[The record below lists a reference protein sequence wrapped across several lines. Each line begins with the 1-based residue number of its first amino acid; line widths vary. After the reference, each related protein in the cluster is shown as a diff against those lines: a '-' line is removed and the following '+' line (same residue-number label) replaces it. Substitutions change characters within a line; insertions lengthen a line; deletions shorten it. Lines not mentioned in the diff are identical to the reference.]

1 MGCTTALLRLAAAV
15 AVATAAATL
24 CGAFSTHDYHADEDF
39 ANVCRPPHRHQRT
52 SAHPNAPTHTHR
64 AQAFDIAL
72 MDAIADGTVDS
83 ILDRHGIPTQERVRD
98 CSSLANK
105 WPAVPRS
112 VLADNRTTFG
122 SVFAHGALRL
132 CARTIDEGSRGRYV
146 PNNVSGSLPEIER
159 DVARRIGAHYNY
171 TGTLGVQ
178 YVWFE
183 SSEEVMPAL
192 DAGECDA
199 TYALIAVGGFSGGL
213 RRAERWR
220 PSCAVLG
227 DVVTLYVNA
236 SGPATLDAFLARYD
250 SPAIGTIGLA
260 ALQFCPQLIID
271 SKTVS
276 FLSDDAAYAALRA
289 GTIHGFLG
297 STNAAAFPDVRAIA
311 TPYYITRAAWFRKE
325 QTTDMKV
332 THAAD
337 LQQYMTGNED
347 LALTYE
353 AALNAISQQ
362 TVTARIFSR
371 FGISRLDTLVCFS
384 WSSPSS
390 LPFPHLLFFFFT
402 LFCVWGE
409 ELRTAINQQECTGF
423 RRSCA
428 GARWRACCGT
438 RRCASGLCTATTGTC
453 RTASRARCLTSRC
466 ASPSGSASCTRA
478 RTGCSSPSGSA
489 STRRRTCSRRCATA
503 RST

>member
-1 MGCTTALLRLAAAV
+1 MFVSPLLL
-15 AVATAAATL
+15 L
-24 CGAFSTHDYHADEDF
+24 LLLTHA
-39 ANVCRPPHRHQRT
+39 HQRT
-52 SAHPNAPTHTHR
+52 QQLTHKHKHTNPF
-64 AQAFDIAL
+64 QAYDIAL

-83 ILDRHGIPTQERVRD
+83 ILERHGIPTQDRVRD

-105 WPAVPRS
+105 WPDVPRA
-112 VLADNRTTFG
+112 VLADSRTTFG

-132 CARTIDEGSRGRYV
+132 CARTIDEGSRGRYI

-171 TGTLGVQ
+171 SGTLGVQ

-183 SSEEVMPAL
+183 SSEELMPAL

-220 PSCAVLG
+220 PSCSVLG
-227 DVVTLYVNA
+227 DVVTLYVDA
-236 SGPATLDAFLARYD
+236 GSPATTLDAFLARYD

-260 ALQFCPQLIID
+260 TLQFCPQLIID

-276 FLSDDAAYAALRA
+276 FPSDEAAYAALQA
-289 GTIHGFLG
+289 GTIQGFLG
-297 STNAAAFPDVRAIA
+297 STNAAAFAGVRAIP
-311 TPYYITRAAWFRKE
+311 TSYYITRAAWFRKE

-332 THAAD
+332 THADD

-362 TVTARIFSR
+362 TVTSRIFSR
-371 FGISRLDTLVCFS
+371 FGISRLDSLVCCCFL
-384 WSSPSS
+384 PS
-390 LPFPHLLFFFFT
+390 FPVSH
-402 LFCVWGE
+402 
-409 ELRTAINQQECTGF
+409 
-423 RRSCA
+423 
-428 GARWRACCGT
+428 
-438 RRCASGLCTATTGTC
+438 
-453 RTASRARCLTSRC
+453 
-466 ASPSGSASCTRA
+466 SASCGTHA
-478 RTGCSSPSGSA
+478 HASLSLCSL
-489 STRRRTCSRRCATA
+489 C
-503 RST
+503 